1 MRLRAES
8 NCRGQS
14 PTPTARAIAGLLR
27 LALGLVMAATGSY
40 ARPSHPALRV
50 AAVLALSVG
59 VSLCFVFWTA
69 VYGVG
74 GFATVCGRSDS
85 ATDPTPTG
93 MVGLLIGYILIGA
106 ALISLAVVW
115 HVLGRG
121 RGVRMLVITYNVF
134 ALLWAVAGVL
144 LTAVAG
150 KVILTTL
157 MSNASCS

>member
-1 MRLRAES
+1 M
-8 NCRGQS
+8 
-14 PTPTARAIAGLLR
+14 
-27 LALGLVMAATGSY
+27 
-40 ARPSHPALRV
+40 
-50 AAVLALSVG
+50 LALSVG

-74 GFATVCGRSDS
+74 GFAKVCGRDEF

-93 MVGLLIGYILIGA
+93 MVGLLIGYLLIGA

-115 HVLGRG
+115 HVFGRG
-121 RGVRMLVITYNVF
+121 CGVRLLVVTYNVF

-157 MSNASCS
+157 MSNASCA